1 VEVLMNKK
9 EVEHLTIQIYSYY
22 RCFVVSR
29 DCSGKPFEIKTYFF
43 LVCQSDQRK
52 LLASLRKKG
61 FDEKACSEKHEKAPE
76 KTTLID

>member
-1 VEVLMNKK
+1 LNKLLISWFLNGIAVLL
-9 EVEHLTIQIYSYY
+9 HLAYFGFSPDYN
-22 RCFVVSR
+22 
-29 DCSGKPFEIKTYFF
+29 GKPFESEAYFF

-76 KTTLID
+76 KTTLFD